1 MSVWN
6 RFSKEDIIFGMMVSH
21 YTKDFLSYFLTL
33 FPLIYSSFSTTSLAP
48 VIKFPFFSTLLK
60 RLFVT
65 WMSSILTRSSY
76 PVIKTPYLLFSLV
89 TLSRYTW
96 RTTGGKLLS
105 HFSRF
110 SYCRL
115 ISKRLRDIHLLL
127 HYAHKYFQ

>member
-1 MSVWN
+1 MNLMSVWN
-6 RFSKEDIIFGMMVSH
+6 RFSKEDIIFGMMASH

-96 RTTGGKLLS
+96 RTTCGKFLS
-105 HFSRF
+105 HVSRF

-115 ISKRLRDIHLLL
+115 IFKTASRHSPTSTLRT
-127 HYAHKYFQ
+127 